1 MPIVNLHMT
10 LGRSDEQKQRLI
22 AEITEVVS
30 RVADCPSEAVSVV
43 IDDHYKLSDWGVG
56 GKTWVELLEEQNVR

>member
-1 MPIVNLHMT
+1 MPIVNIQMT
-10 LGRSDEQKQRLI
+10 TGRSEDQKQRLI

-30 RVADCPSEAVSVV
+30 RVADCPVPAVSVV